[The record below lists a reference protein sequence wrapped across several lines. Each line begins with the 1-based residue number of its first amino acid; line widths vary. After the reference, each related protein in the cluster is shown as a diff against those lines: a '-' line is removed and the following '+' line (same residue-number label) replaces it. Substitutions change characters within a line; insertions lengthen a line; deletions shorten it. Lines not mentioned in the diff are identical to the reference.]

1 MAKLGAFLLGS
12 GLIVGLVVAAVASAA
27 GTSVCGAGEAGAQCY
42 ELTRKL
48 AIRVGVVSGLM
59 AMLMVLIVAG
69 LLRTLTQQDKDRA
82 EKAMEAY
89 LASRDDPENPSG

>member
-1 MAKLGAFLLGS
+1 
-12 GLIVGLVVAAVASAA
+12 VVAAVASAA
-27 GTSVCGAGEAGAQCY
+27 GTSLCGAGEAGGQCY

-59 AMLMVLIVAG
+59 AVLMLLIVAG
-69 LLRTLTQQDKDRA
+69 LLRMLTQQDKDRA

-89 LASRDDPENPSG
+89 LASRDEPEGPPG

>member
-1 MAKLGAFLLGS
+1 M
-12 GLIVGLVVAAVASAA
+12 ASAA
-27 GTSVCGAGEAGAQCY
+27 GTSLCGAGEAGGQCY

-59 AMLMVLIVAG
+59 AVLMLLIVAG
-69 LLRTLTQQDKDRA
+69 LLRMLTQQDKDRA

-89 LASRDDPENPSG
+89 LASRDEPEGPSG